1 MEDGMHD
8 LDRTQLEAEQDYF
21 GEAYP
26 AQEAAYEQRPNGEYE
41 QYPNGE
47 YEGGGPLDEVQ
58 EMEFAAEL
66 LEVTNEAELDQFLG
80 KLFKGVTSAAGQFL
94 RSDTGRALG
103 GFLKDKAREA
113 LPALG
118 HAVGERLAPGSGGDI
133 GAQLASKAGQLF
145 GLELEG
151 LSGEDREFEAS
162 RQLVRYFA
170 DAAQEAAA
178 AQASKGPVAAARTA
192 ATVAAQRHAP
202 GLLAGAGAPGAANG
216 GGRRTG
222 RWVRRGR
229 TIVLLGI

>member
-1 MEDGMHD
+1 MHD

-21 GEAYP
+21 GEAYT
-26 AQEAAYEQRPNGEYE
+26 AQEAGYDQHPSGEYGR
-41 QYPNGE
+41 NGSSR
-47 YEGGGPLDEVQ
+47 PLDEVQ

-66 LEVTNEAELDQFLG
+66 LEVTNEAELEQFLG
-80 KLFKGVTSAAGQFL
+80 NLFRGLSSVAGQVL
-94 RSDTGRALG
+94 RSDTARALG
-103 GFLKDKAREA
+103 GFLKDKARQA

-118 HAVGERLAPGSGGDI
+118 RALGERLAPGSGGDV

-178 AQASKGPVAAARTA
+178 AQASSGPAAAARTG
-192 ATVAAQRHAP
+192 ATVAAQRFAP
-202 GLLAGAGAPGAANG
+202 GLLDGSGPHAGGGNGAGG
-216 GGRRTG
+216 GGARRTG
-222 RWVRRGR
+222 RWIRRGR